1 MTNSVMLTHYFKI
14 ILTLSTNCLIVAL
27 ILAFGSL
34 EIKDTNLVAF
44 MIGGVILEWQYNFAS
59 MLTLSLSIISLKSFR
74 HNRKL
79 FYCFNVDCYK
89 YEN

>member
-1 MTNSVMLTHYFKI
+1 MLGHHYKTVLALSINCYFGTL
-14 ILTLSTNCLIVAL
+14 ILTIGFLGL
-27 ILAFGSL
+27 
-34 EIKDTNLVAF
+34 KDTNLVAF